1 MMINNSMTGL
11 NKKRKFK
18 ACKTKNVL
26 LTLKWIRV
34 FKVLQD
40 STPCKG

>member
-1 MMINNSMTGL
+1 MMINNKMTGL
-11 NKKRKFK
+11 TKKGNFK
-18 ACKTKNVL
+18 ACKTKSVL
-26 LTLKWIRV
+26 LTQKWIRV

>member
-1 MMINNSMTGL
+1 MMINNMMTGL
-11 NKKRKFK
+11 NKKRNFK
-18 ACKTKNVL
+18 ACKTKNIL
-26 LTLKWIRV
+26 LTQKWIRV